1 MVYSNVIIV
10 GGGPAGSTCGW
21 KLRQNDIDCI
31 ILDKQAFPRTKLCAG
46 WITPQ
51 VINDLK
57 ISLHEYPSN
66 LVRFQ
71 KLHVHIYRKEFTMNA
86 RQYAIRRTEF
96 DHWLLQRSGV
106 AVHTHEVKQIKKEGK
121 YYVLDDRYYCQ
132 YLVGA
137 GGTFCPVYR
146 TFFKQTHPR
155 SQDGLVVTLEEE
167 FPYDYQDG
175 HCHLWF
181 FQNKFPGYSWYVP
194 KNHGIVNI
202 GIGGFVGKLKARH
215 DTIQHH
221 WPLFIQELERC
232 SLVKNY
238 HSNARGYVY
247 YTRNRGD
254 AVQGECVFL
263 IGDAAGLAT
272 KDMGEGIGPAVKSGI
287 LAAEAI
293 ITGNPFSLKTVKKY
307 SFSWHQRL
315 LKLLAA
321 YLSKYT

>member
-1 MVYSNVIIV
+1 MVYSKVIIV

-21 KLRQNDIDCI
+21 KLRQNGIDCV

-51 VINDLK
+51 VLNDLK
-57 ISLHEYPSN
+57 IIAHEYPFN

-71 KLHVHIYRKEFTMNA
+71 KLHIHIYRKEFTINA
-86 RQYAIRRTEF
+86 HQYAIRRSEF

-106 AVHTHEVKQIKKEGK
+106 AVHTHDVKHIKKEGE
-121 YYVLDDRYYCQ
+121 YYVLDDHYYCQ

-155 SQDGLVVTLEEE
+155 AQDLLVVTLEEE
-167 FPYDYQDG
+167 FPYNYQDG
-175 HCHLWF
+175 NCHLWF
-181 FQNKFPGYSWYVP
+181 FQNRLPGYSWYIP
-194 KNHGIVNI
+194 KSHGYVNI
-202 GIGGFVGKLKARH
+202 GIGGFAEKLKARH

-221 WPLFIQELERC
+221 WQLFIHELERC

-238 HSNARGYVY
+238 HFNARGYVY
-247 YTRNRGD
+247 YTRDRVD
-254 AVQGECVFL
+254 VVQDENLFL

-272 KDMGEGIGPAVKSGI
+272 KDMGEGIGPAVKSGM
-287 LAAEAI
+287 LAAESI
-293 ITGNPFSLKTVKKY
+293 ITANPFSLKTVKKY
-307 SFSWHQRL
+307 SFPRYQMF
-315 LKLLAA
+315 LKLLGRI
-321 YLSKYT
+321 